1 MSLENDPWNVS
12 GEASDS
18 KSGSSSYENS
28 TAVVSAEQNVKSN
41 SKAGTNSD
49 DLGTASLVFGILSLV
64 LGGFVWNILGL
75 VFGIISSNRK
85 KNGHATAGIICSLI
99 SLALVIIAIVAII
112 VLIVVFGSDLFTE
125 LADELY
131 YLFDL

>member
-41 SKAGTNSD
+41 SNVGANSD

-64 LGGFVWNILGL
+64 LGGFIWNILGL

-85 KNGHATAGIICSLI
+85 KNGHATAGIICSMISLTLIVLGIILLI
-99 SLALVIIAIVAII
+99 SLFIAFGDEIVTAI
-112 VLIVVFGSDLFTE
+112 G
-125 LADELY
+125 DELY